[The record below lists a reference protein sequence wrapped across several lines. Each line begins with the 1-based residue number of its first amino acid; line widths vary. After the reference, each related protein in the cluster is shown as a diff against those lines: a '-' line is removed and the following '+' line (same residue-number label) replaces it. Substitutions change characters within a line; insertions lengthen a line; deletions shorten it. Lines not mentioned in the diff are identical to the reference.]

1 MPLWLDVINALREVY
16 GLSAIQGTSL
26 IEKKTQGCS
35 SSGNNPEG
43 QSGGNPEGQSGGNPE
58 GKSEGN
64 PDNQSTTIAKATSIS
79 RNVHLSVENGM
90 VTASFNAT
98 TAGRTT
104 ITLMNSLGQVI
115 ASKDMNAARGTN
127 SVSLKASYQGT
138 AFLVIRQ
145 GSQKMVKAI
154 RLK

>member
-1 MPLWLDVINALREVY
+1 VDLDVINALREVY

-43 QSGGNPEGQSGGNPE
+43 QSGGNPEG
-58 GKSEGN
+58 KSEGN

-79 RNVHLSVENGM
+79 QHVHLSVENGM
-90 VTASFNAT
+90 VTASFNAI